1 MSANTVAFNDVS
13 LSVIT
18 EYLTIMSKKLIGTL
32 LTRQD
37 ASAVKYDM
45 VSFLHGFNQLKS
57 SVCFQQLS

>member
-18 EYLTIMSKKLIGTL
+18 EYLKIMSKKLIPIDKT
-32 LTRQD
+32 D

>member
-18 EYLTIMSKKLIGTL
+18 EYLKIMSKKLIPIDKT
-32 LTRQD
+32 D

-45 VSFLHGFNQLKS
+45 VSCLHGFNQLKS